1 MKDTIIK
8 YMKRQNIVE
17 MIYLAQNGNI
27 TKRRVKVVKAYED
40 TFQAYCFTK
49 QAKRTFYFDHV
60 LAVVPVIRK
69 EREDVIS

>member
-1 MKDTIIK
+1 MKDTICK
-8 YMKRQNIVE
+8 YMKRQNSVE
-17 MIYLAQNGNI
+17 MIYVAQNGNI
-27 TKRRVKVVKAYED
+27 TKRRVKIIKANED

>member
-1 MKDTIIK
+1 MKDTIVK
-8 YMKRQNIVE
+8 GMKRQDILEIV
-17 MIYLAQNGNI
+17 YLAKDGNI
-27 TKRRVKVVKAYED
+27 TKRRVKVIKAYHD

-60 LAVVPVIRK
+60 LAAVPVIRR

>member
-8 YMKRQNIVE
+8 YMQRQNSVE
-17 MIYLAQNGNI
+17 MIYLARDGNI
-27 TKRRVKVVKAYED
+27 TKRRVKVIKACED

-49 QAKRTFYFDHV
+49 KAKRTFYFDHV
-60 LAVVPVIRK
+60 LAVVPVIRR